1 MIATALPAYATDLTI
16 RIGIVDIEPQLV
28 CAFLASLNSLVFD
41 YVCRNKINDTHL
53 SDFIVYQ
60 LPAPAPET
68 YRAADLD
75 FIVPRV
81 LELSYTAWDMQ
92 PFAED
97 LGFDGEPFRW
107 DSERRAVL
115 RAELD
120 AYYAWLYGLTRDEL
134 RYILDPKDVVG
145 EDFPSETF
153 RVLKEREEK
162 PPPRGFGEYRTR
174 RLVLEAFDRFH
185 EDGTFEA
192 ARVRD
197 PHYFETITRQLA
209 TATTELQMT
218 KAELEETKR
227 TLAAL
232 LSKADRDELPTLF
245 VEGDDDAK
253 IVVAAWQV
261 FFPAEAMP
269 FKVVSAGGTMQM
281 RPLAVAGKALRPI
294 IGDRLLLALADND
307 GEGRDL
313 WRDGRLHQGGSWRQ
327 QTNGV
332 WWCLLLS
339 SDEFREVMSRFKIDP
354 AYWPYTIEN
363 AFPAALRQQALAEG
377 AYALA
382 KVPQADFLKE
392 QRISTRVLEALADLP
407 EDDAAVLYLRRPT
420 PEAKG
425 AFAAWITD
433 AERLT
438 RVNYAAFELIFI
450 GLKLVIAQHQA
461 EHAAA
466 APPRQ
471 VRLV

>member
-1 MIATALPAYATDLTI
+1 MKQLAVLPPHSYSDTDL
-16 RIGIVDIEPQLV
+16 RFV
-28 CAFLASLNSLVFD
+28 
-41 YVCRNKINDTHL
+41 
-53 SDFIVYQ
+53 
-60 LPAPAPET
+60 
-68 YRAADLD
+68 
-75 FIVPRV
+75 VPRV
-81 LELSYTAWDMQ
+81 LELTYTAWDMK

-97 LGFDGEPFRW
+97 LGYDGEPFRW
-107 DSERRAVL
+107 DPERRAVL

-145 EDFPSETF
+145 EDFPSQTF

-162 PPPRGFGEYRTR
+162 PPPQGFGEYRTR

-185 EDGTFEA
+185 EDGIFEA

-313 WRDGRLHQGGSWRQ
+313 WREGKLHQGGKWMP

-332 WWCLLLS
+332 WWCLLLPS
-339 SDEFREVMSRFKIDP
+339 EEFRDVMTRFKIDFS
-354 AYWPYTIEN
+354 YWPFTIEN
-363 AFPAALRQQALAEG
+363 AFPAALRREALCDG
-377 AYALA
+377 AYTLA
-382 KVPQADFLKE
+382 KVPQADLLKE
-392 QRISTRVLEALADLP
+392 QRISTRILEALADLP
-407 EDDAAVLYLRRPT
+407 EGDPAVLYLRRPT
-420 PEAKG
+420 PEAKD

-433 AERLT
+433 SARLT
-438 RVNYAAFELIFI
+438 RANYAALEPIFT

-461 EHAAA
+461 EHATAD
-466 APPRQ
+466 PPRQ
-471 VRLV
+471 ARLV